1 MLRAIPQ
8 NEARKRRSPES
19 AVVAGRFISQIA
31 ALAAMLPAAALAASA
46 GADADAYRAK
56 MEKWVETRQILSE
69 ERAEWLVE
77 KESLEATRELL
88 QDERKALKEQI
99 AALRS
104 SDEGAT
110 QERDELTA
118 RREAYKAD
126 AEALEGRVRALEE
139 QVRTLVPQLPEPL
152 QKKLEPIL
160 VQIPTNPE
168 TTKVGLGQRLVNVLA
183 VVAQAEKWNGTATFV
198 GETRDIG
205 NGQKVAVRTLYW
217 GLAEAIYV
225 DSQGEI
231 AGVGRPSPEG
241 WKFTDDPDLAD
252 SAKEILDIYEGI
264 VDTIAFVP
272 VPAEID

>member
-8 NEARKRRSPES
+8 NEARKWRLPEV
-19 AVVAGRFISQIA
+19 AVVAGRLIPRIA
-31 ALAAMLPAAALAASA
+31 ALAVLLPTAALAASA
-46 GADADAYRAK
+46 GSDADAYRAK

-69 ERAEWLVE
+69 ERATWLVE

-99 AALRS
+99 AALRT
-104 SDEGAT
+104 SDEGTT

-126 AEALEGRVRALEE
+126 AEALEGRVRGLEE

-152 QKKLEPIL
+152 QKRLEPIL

-198 GETRDIG
+198 GETRDVG

-225 DSQGEI
+225 DSQGEL

-241 WKFTDDPDLAD
+241 WQFTDDPDLAD
-252 SAKEILDIYEGI
+252 SAKQILDIYEGI

-272 VPAEID
+272 VPAEIE